1 MKRFSR
7 VLAMILCLTLLLT
20 ACGGTETSSSAAS
33 GSTATSGDSS
43 AAAATT
49 GVAVK
54 KDPDQFTAA
63 FETEPGKLDPQ
74 NNSSLVGIMI
84 EKQIFD
90 PLVDKDPT
98 TGEIIPALATEWE
111 WLDDTHLK
119 MTLREGVKFHNGE
132 DFTSDDVLFSL
143 YRMQTEAT
151 AASFFTSLDL
161 DNTTANGD
169 YEVTIAFLHP
179 FAPIMNFLT
188 SGRAYIVPHDYMEE
202 NGNDSLNQS
211 PVGTGPYKFV
221 EWLVSSHVDLVR
233 NDDYWGG
240 APAIKNA
247 RIRFITEPTARA
259 IALETGEIDLACVL
273 EDSDIA
279 AILDGEK
286 PHLVGHMIDGVVVNH
301 FDFNLN
307 FEPFN
312 DIRVRQA
319 IAYAVD
325 WEAAVES
332 AGGTIY
338 ALADSCIAPKV
349 QYYKPTGTYEYD
361 PERAKELLAEAG
373 YADGFEI
380 SCIQEEVNSTVRV
393 LETIQAFLAEVGIT
407 MTIEVADT
415 ATWID
420 ANSKGTHDVTMGNMN
435 ATTGDPA
442 HTLTGMVAKG
452 TSVTSKITDERF
464 NELAELAEQ
473 AMDETE
479 RAEIYAELQQHVY
492 DNVLQIPVF
501 TKKMTY
507 GLWDYVEGFVPDAAQ
522 QISIKDYSYILE

>member
-1 MKRFSR
+1 MKHF
-7 VLAMILCLTLLLT
+7 VKALALFLCLTLLLT
-20 ACGGTETSSSAAS
+20 ACGSAPSGDVTSSAGSGQSES
-33 GSTATSGDSS
+33 GSLTAQTS
-43 AAAATT
+43 
-49 GVAVK
+49 VAK
-54 KDPDQFTAA
+54 KADPDQFTAA
-63 FETEPGKLDPQ
+63 FETEPGRLDPQ

-84 EKQIFD
+84 EKQIFE

-98 TGEIIPALATEWE
+98 TGEIIPCLATEWE
-111 WLDDTHLK
+111 WVDDTHLE

-132 DFTSDDVLFSL
+132 DFTSDDVLHSL
-143 YRMQTEAT
+143 YRMKTEAT

-161 DNTTANGD
+161 DNTTAADD
-169 YEVTIAFLHP
+169 YHVTIAFLQP
-179 FAPIMNFLT
+179 FAPIMNFFA
-188 SGRAYIVPHDYMEE
+188 SGRGYIVPHDYLEE
-202 NGNDSLNQS
+202 NGNNALDQS

-240 APAIKNA
+240 APAIKNVK
-247 RIRFITEPTARA
+247 IRFITEPTARA
-259 IALETGEIDLACVL
+259 IALETGEIDLASTLDDNDV
-273 EDSDIA
+273 A
-279 AILDGEK
+279 ALINGEK
-286 PHLVGHMIDGVVVNH
+286 EHLVGHKVDGVVVNH

-319 IAYAVD
+319 IAHAVD

-349 QYYKPTGTYEYD
+349 QYYKSIGTYEYD
-361 PERAKELLAEAG
+361 VEKAKALMAEAG

-380 SCIQEEVNSTVRV
+380 NCIQEEVNATVRV
-393 LETIQAFLAEVGIT
+393 LETMQAFLAEIGIT
-407 MTIEVADT
+407 MNIEVADT

-420 ANSKGTHDVTMGNMN
+420 ANSKGSHEVTMGNMN

-452 TSVTSKITDERF
+452 TSVISKITDERF
-464 NELAELAEQ
+464 NELAIAAEG

-479 RAEIYAELQQHVY
+479 RAEIYAELQQYVY

-501 TKKMTY
+501 TKMQTY
-507 GLWDYVEGFVPDAAQ
+507 GIWDYVEGFIPDPAQ